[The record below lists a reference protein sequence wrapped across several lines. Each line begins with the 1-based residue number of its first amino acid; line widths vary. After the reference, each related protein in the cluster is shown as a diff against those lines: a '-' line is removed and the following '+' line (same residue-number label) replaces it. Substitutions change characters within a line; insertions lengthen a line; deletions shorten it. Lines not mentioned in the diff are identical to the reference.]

1 MFKLNLIVIT
11 VVLLLVGCGSPTKV
25 TRIDENATTDL
36 SGDWNDTDARLT
48 AEEMVRDALSKPW
61 REDFTGKKGTKPTV
75 IVGKVTNRSLEHIDV
90 QTFVRQLER
99 SLLNSGTVSFVAGGQ
114 ERKQVREEIKDQAKN
129 ASDETMKGP
138 GQETGADFMLT
149 GNISSIVDQ
158 EGVAIRPGHHCTQP
172 VMDFFG
178 IAATARASVALYN
191 TREDIDALVAAV
203 RRVRSVFA

>member
-1 MFKLNLIVIT
+1 MFKLNLIVTI
-11 VVLLLVGCGSPTKV
+11 VLLLLVGCGSPTKV
-25 TRIDENATTDL
+25 TRMDENATTDL

-48 AEEMVRDALSKPW
+48 AEEMVKDALSKPW
-61 REDFTGKKGTKPTV
+61 REDFSGKKGTKPTV

-99 SLLNSGTVSFVAGGQ
+99 SLLNSGTVRFVAGGQ
-114 ERKQVREEIKDQAKN
+114 ERQEVRKEIKDQAKN

-158 EGVAIRPGHHCTQP
+158 EGGETVKYYQINMELIELGTNEKVWIGEKKIKKHISR
-172 VMDFFG
+172 D
-178 IAATARASVALYN
+178 
-191 TREDIDALVAAV
+191 
-203 RRVRSVFA
+203 RVKF

>member
-1 MFKLNLIVIT
+1 MFKLNLIVVT
-11 VVLLLVGCGSPTKV
+11 VVLLLAGCGSPTKV
-25 TRIDENATTDL
+25 TRMDENATTDL

-48 AEEMVRDALSKPW
+48 AEEMVRDALDKPW

-99 SLLNSGTVSFVAGGQ
+99 SLLNSGTVRFVAGGQ

-158 EGVAIRPGHHCTQP
+158 EGGETVKYYQINMELIELGTNEKVWIGEKKIKKHISR
-172 VMDFFG
+172 D
-178 IAATARASVALYN
+178 
-191 TREDIDALVAAV
+191 
-203 RRVRSVFA
+203 RVKF

>member
-1 MFKLNLIVIT
+1 MFKLNLIVIL
-11 VVLLLVGCGSPTKV
+11 VVFLLVGCGSPTKV

-158 EGVAIRPGHHCTQP
+158 EGGETVKYYQINMELIELGTNQKVWIGEKKIKKHISR
-172 VMDFFG
+172 D
-178 IAATARASVALYN
+178 
-191 TREDIDALVAAV
+191 
-203 RRVRSVFA
+203 RVKF

>member
-1 MFKLNLIVIT
+1 MFKLNLIVT
-11 VVLLLVGCGSPTKV
+11 MVVLLLVGCGSPTKV

-48 AEEMVRDALSKPW
+48 AEEMVRDALNNPW
-61 REDFTGKKGTKPTV
+61 REDFTTKKGTKPTV

-129 ASDETMKGP
+129 ASDETMKAP

-158 EGVAIRPGHHCTQP
+158 EGGETVKYYQINMELIELGTNQKVWIGEKKIKKHISR
-172 VMDFFG
+172 D
-178 IAATARASVALYN
+178 
-191 TREDIDALVAAV
+191 
-203 RRVRSVFA
+203 RVKF

>member
-158 EGVAIRPGHHCTQP
+158 EGGETVKYYQINMELIELGTNQKVWIGEKKIKKHISR
-172 VMDFFG
+172 D
-178 IAATARASVALYN
+178 
-191 TREDIDALVAAV
+191 
-203 RRVRSVFA
+203 RVKF